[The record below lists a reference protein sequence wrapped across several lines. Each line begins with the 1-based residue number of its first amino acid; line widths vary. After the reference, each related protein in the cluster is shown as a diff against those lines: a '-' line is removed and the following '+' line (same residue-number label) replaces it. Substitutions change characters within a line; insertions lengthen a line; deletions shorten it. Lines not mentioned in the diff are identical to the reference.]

1 MSRRTVVNALLLVA
15 GAALFVW
22 QVRSAGGPKAIAQSL
37 AGVGIGILPILAISF
52 ARFVLRSYA
61 WLALLDARVPLAS
74 AVAAT
79 ISGDALGNLTP
90 LSLAASEPAKAVY
103 LRGRLDTTHALAAL
117 TAENFFYTISIAL
130 YIALGALAMLL
141 ALDVPAWARQGG
153 IAVLAGVGILLLL
166 AGWIAWRRPAALSA
180 IVARLPFPAVAR
192 WVDHVRE
199 FETRTYGSTRPGAAP
214 LARLAAAELAFHV
227 LSFAE
232 LWLTL
237 KLLTGESHPL
247 QALLFDSLSRA
258 INVVFKP
265 VPMRL
270 GVDEAS
276 ATGFAAVIGIRPEIG
291 LLTALVRRVRMLI
304 WGAVGLGIWAQRHRQ
319 RRSEI

>member
-1 MSRRTVVNALLLVA
+1 
-15 GAALFVW
+15 
-22 QVRSAGGPKAIAQSL
+22 
-37 AGVGIGILPILAISF
+37 
-52 ARFVLRSYA
+52 
-61 WLALLDARVPLAS
+61 
-74 AVAAT
+74 
-79 ISGDALGNLTP
+79 
-90 LSLAASEPAKAVY
+90 
-103 LRGRLDTTHALAAL
+103 
-117 TAENFFYTISIAL
+117 
-130 YIALGALAMLL
+130 
-141 ALDVPAWARQGG
+141 
-153 IAVLAGVGILLLL
+153 
-166 AGWIAWRRPAALSA
+166 
-180 IVARLPFPAVAR
+180 
-192 WVDHVRE
+192 
-199 FETRTYGSTRPGAAP
+199 